1 MDTFPYESWEEAV
14 EAAAASGGAE
24 GYFTFGPGGNTA
36 MIVLTI
42 LGIALA
48 TLWMLQLTMSEAKH
62 LDAKAAQLNEKWGI

>member
-1 MDTFPYESWEEAV
+1 MDSFPYESWDEAV

-36 MIVLTI
+36 IVIITI

-48 TLWMLQLTMSEAKH
+48 SWWMVQLTMAEAKH
-62 LDAKAAQLNEKWGI
+62 MKASAAELNEKWGI